1 MAVIMRAT
9 GINLLFLLPQALAA
23 ASHSE
28 VSSRGNVTP
37 LQKLV
42 EMLDGMLAK
51 GGKEKHEE
59 EVEFAKYQVW
69 CDDVRNDKIKSIK
82 EGAEQIEQLT
92 ADIAKAESDAEMLT
106 KEVAELE
113 KTIAEDEA
121 ELKGA
126 SDVREKEETE
136 YLAQHKDFSESI
148 DACGRAIQVLGARTA
163 DVPQSLLQ
171 LKNAKLIPRRAK
183 VMIESFLAMRSE
195 SSGEAGEPEAN
206 AYEFQSGSVISML
219 EKLKADFS
227 AQLLALEKEEM
238 NSKANYEVLAQTLTD
253 NIAYAKKSVAKKTAT
268 KAARL
273 ESAASDKGDK
283 ETAIKVKADDEKT
296 LADNNAACDAQSREF
311 ENNQVTR
318 AEEIKAIQK
327 AREILTS
334 DAVKG
339 NAQTYLPSASM
350 AQTSLAQLR
359 STVSSDDKVRK
370 KVIAFLQGRAARFGS
385 RYLSMVAARAAED
398 PFVKVKKMIKDLIV
412 RLMEEANSEADQ
424 HAYCE
429 TEMATNKQTRENKA
443 SEVEELTSEIDKLTA
458 LSSELS
464 SEIAE
469 LAEDMSSL
477 QEKRAEATKV
487 REEEKTTNTK
497 TIADAKEAQTAV
509 ELATKVLKEFYEAGS
524 ASLLQDSLGQSLQAQ
539 MSEEI
544 RAPYKGMMS
553 TSGGIFGMLEVVLS
567 DFARLEAETS
577 TAEDQ
582 AVAEYEKFMNE
593 SSESL
598 ALKETEK
605 KHKEEKKERTDQTVT
620 DLTKEREL
628 TQGELDAALKYYDK
642 LKADCVDKGLS
653 YEERVRAREAEVQ
666 SLQEALKILEE
677 EDLA

>member
-1 MAVIMRAT
+1 VIMRAT
-9 GINLLFLLPQALAA
+9 VVNLLFFSAQALAA

-28 VSSRGNVTP
+28 VNTRGQVTP
-37 LQKLV
+37 LQKLI

-69 CDDVRNDKIKSIK
+69 CDDVRSDKIKSIK

-92 ADIAKAESDAEMLT
+92 ADIAKAESDAEILT
-106 KEVAELE
+106 NEIAELE

-126 SDVREKEETE
+126 SNVRKKEEAE

-171 LKNAKLIPRRAK
+171 LKNTQAIPHRAK

-195 SSGEAGEPEAN
+195 SNGEAGEPEAN

-238 NSKANYEVLAQTLTD
+238 NSKANYDVLAQTLTD

-339 NAQTYLPSASM
+339 NAETYLPSASM

-385 RYLSMVAARAAED
+385 RYLSMVAARAADD
-398 PFVKVKKMIKDLIV
+398 PFSKVKKMIKDLIV

-469 LAEDMSSL
+469 LAEDMASL

-487 REEEKTTNTK
+487 REEEKATNTK
-497 TIADAKEAQTAV
+497 TIADAKEGQTAV
-509 ELATKVLKEFYEAGS
+509 ELATKVLKEFYDKSGS
-524 ASLLQDSLGQSLQAQ
+524 ASMLQESLGQSLQEQ

-544 RAPYKGMMS
+544 KAPYKGMMS

-653 YEERVRAREAEVQ
+653 YEERVRAREEEVQ
-666 SLQEALKILEE
+666 SLQEALQILEG
-677 EDLA
+677 EDLAA

>member
-1 MAVIMRAT
+1 VIMRAT
-9 GINLLFLLPQALAA
+9 VVNLLFFSAQALAA

-28 VSSRGNVTP
+28 VNTRGQVTP
-37 LQKLV
+37 LQKLI

-69 CDDVRNDKIKSIK
+69 CDDVRSDKIKSIK

-92 ADIAKAESDAEMLT
+92 ADIAKAESDAEILT
-106 KEVAELE
+106 NEIAELE

-126 SDVREKEETE
+126 SNVRKKEEAE

-171 LKNAKLIPRRAK
+171 LKNTQAIPHRAK

-195 SSGEAGEPEAN
+195 SNGEAGEPEAN

-227 AQLLALEKEEM
+227 AQLLALEEEEM

-339 NAQTYLPSASM
+339 NAETYLPSASM

-385 RYLSMVAARAAED
+385 RYLSMVAARAADD
-398 PFVKVKKMIKDLIV
+398 PFSKVKKMIKDLIV

-469 LAEDMSSL
+469 LAEDMASL

-487 REEEKTTNTK
+487 REEEKATNTK
-497 TIADAKEAQTAV
+497 TIADAKEGQTAV
-509 ELATKVLKEFYEAGS
+509 ELATKVLKEFYDKSGS
-524 ASLLQDSLGQSLQAQ
+524 ASMLQESLGQSLQEQ

-544 RAPYKGMMS
+544 KAPYKGMMS

-653 YEERVRAREAEVQ
+653 YEERVRAREEEVQ
-666 SLQEALKILEE
+666 SLQEALQILEG
-677 EDLA
+677 EDLAA

>member
-1 MAVIMRAT
+1 VIMRAT
-9 GINLLFLLPQALAA
+9 VVNLLFFSAQALAA

-28 VSSRGNVTP
+28 VNTRGQVTP
-37 LQKLV
+37 LQKLI

-69 CDDVRNDKIKSIK
+69 CDDVRSDKIKSIK

-92 ADIAKAESDAEMLT
+92 ADIAKAESDAEILT
-106 KEVAELE
+106 NEIAELE

-126 SDVREKEETE
+126 SNVRKKEEAE

-171 LKNAKLIPRRAK
+171 LKNTQAIPHRAK

-195 SSGEAGEPEAN
+195 SNGEAGEPEAN

-339 NAQTYLPSASM
+339 NAETYLPSASM

-385 RYLSMVAARAAED
+385 RYLSMVAARAADD
-398 PFVKVKKMIKDLIV
+398 PFSKVKKMIKDLIV

-469 LAEDMSSL
+469 LAEDMASL

-487 REEEKTTNTK
+487 REEEKATNTK
-497 TIADAKEAQTAV
+497 TIADAKEGQTAV
-509 ELATKVLKEFYEAGS
+509 ELATKVLKEFYDKSGS
-524 ASLLQDSLGQSLQAQ
+524 ASMLQESLGQSLQEQ

-544 RAPYKGMMS
+544 KAPYKGMMS

-653 YEERVRAREAEVQ
+653 YEERVRAREEEVQ
-666 SLQEALKILEE
+666 SLQEALQILEG
-677 EDLA
+677 EDLAA

>member
-1 MAVIMRAT
+1 VRAT
-9 GINLLFLLPQALAA
+9 VINLLLLLPQAFAA

-28 VSSRGNVTP
+28 VSAQVTP
-37 LQKLV
+37 LQKLI

-92 ADIAKAESDAEMLT
+92 ADIAKAQSDAEILT
-106 KEVAELE
+106 KEIAELD

-126 SDVREKEETE
+126 SDVREKEEAE
-136 YLAQHKDFSESI
+136 YLTQHKDFSESI

-171 LKNAKLIPRRAK
+171 LQNTKMIPRRAK
-183 VMIESFLAMRSE
+183 VMIESFLAMRSDASE
-195 SSGEAGEPEAN
+195 EAGQPEAN

-283 ETAIKVKADDEKT
+283 ETAITVKADDEKT

-339 NAQTYLPSASM
+339 NAETYLPSASM

-359 STVSSDDKVRK
+359 STINSDEKVRQ
-370 KVIAFLQGRAARFGS
+370 KVIAFLQGRAAKFGS

-398 PFVKVKKMIKDLIV
+398 PFLKVKKMIKDLIV

-443 SEVEELTSEIDKLTA
+443 SEVEELTSEIDGLTA

-469 LAEDMSSL
+469 LAEDMAAL

-487 REEEKTTNTK
+487 RQEEKATNTK
-497 TIADAKEAQTAV
+497 TIADAKEGQTAV
-509 ELATKVLKEFYEAGS
+509 ELATKVLKEFYGNVGGS
-524 ASLLQDSLGQSLQAQ
+524 ASMLQENLGQSLQAQ

-544 RAPYKGMMS
+544 KAPYKGMMA

-653 YEERVRAREAEVQ
+653 YEERVRAREEEVQ
-666 SLQEALKILEE
+666 SLQEALKILEG
-677 EDLA
+677 EDLAA

>member
-1 MAVIMRAT
+1 VIMRAT
-9 GINLLFLLPQALAA
+9 VINLLFFSAQALAA

-28 VSSRGNVTP
+28 VNTRGQVTP
-37 LQKLV
+37 LQKLI

-69 CDDVRNDKIKSIK
+69 CDDVRSDKIKSIK

-92 ADIAKAESDAEMLT
+92 ADIAKAESDAEILT
-106 KEVAELE
+106 NEIAELE

-126 SDVREKEETE
+126 SNVRKKEEAE

-171 LKNAKLIPRRAK
+171 LKNTQAIPHRAK

-195 SSGEAGEPEAN
+195 SNGEAGEPEAN

-339 NAQTYLPSASM
+339 NAETYLPSASM

-385 RYLSMVAARAAED
+385 RYLSMVAARAADD
-398 PFVKVKKMIKDLIV
+398 PFSKVKKMIKDLIV

-469 LAEDMSSL
+469 LAEDMASL

-487 REEEKTTNTK
+487 REEEKATNTK
-497 TIADAKEAQTAV
+497 TIADAKEGQTAV
-509 ELATKVLKEFYEAGS
+509 ELATKVLKEFYDKSGS
-524 ASLLQDSLGQSLQAQ
+524 ASMLQESLGQSLQEQ

-544 RAPYKGMMS
+544 KAPYKGMMS

-653 YEERVRAREAEVQ
+653 YEERVRAREEEVQ
-666 SLQEALKILEE
+666 SLQEALQILEG
-677 EDLA
+677 EDLAA